1 MPKIVTVAQMRN
13 IEQDADA
20 SGLSYAQM
28 MENAGRSVA
37 EALMERMEEIEGS
50 FVLLLVGSGNN
61 GGDALVAGHY
71 LAEAG
76 AKVAAYLIKTLAE
89 DDPNL
94 ARLVKRGLEID
105 VAEKDRGGRKLSAHI
120 EEADAIIDGL
130 LGTGFELPLRDS
142 GKKLL
147 SDVKK
152 NLAKRMETPFIL
164 AVDCPSGLECDTGE
178 IAEEALHADLTVT
191 FAAAKPGLLRF
202 PGGGYVGEI
211 QVADIGIAED
221 QKEMASVNIEIA
233 SAEVVRAWLPERPKD
248 AHKGT
253 FGRVVVVAGSIN
265 YPGAAALAGLAAYRV
280 GSGLVTM
287 AVPGSIQG
295 LIAHRIPEATW
306 IILPHELGAIAE
318 SAVDVL
324 EKELKG
330 TKALLIGPGLGQD
343 PSTAAFLNRLISDQA
358 GGARGR
364 IGFVGAEDDN
374 SSEVETLPP
383 CIIDADGLK
392 LLKKIRD
399 WEKKLPRESI
409 LTPHP
414 GEMSVL
420 TDEKKESI
428 QADRIECARKWAER
442 WGHVVVLKGAFTV
455 ISAPDGRATV
465 LPFATAALAKA
476 GTGDVLAGAVAG
488 FRAQGVGAYEAAILG
503 AYVHAQA
510 GIYAAQI
517 VGTEASVLAG
527 EVAETIPYVMSE
539 L

>member
-1 MPKIVTVAQMRN
+1 MPKIITVELMRR
-13 IEQDADA
+13 IEKEADA

-28 MENAGRSVA
+28 MENAGRAVA
-37 EALMERMEEIEGS
+37 DALRKRMDEIKGR

-76 AKVAAYLIKTLAE
+76 AIVAAYLIKPIAE

-94 ARLVKRGLEID
+94 ARLVGRGVEID
-105 VAEKDRGGRKLSAHI
+105 IAEKDRGGRKLSAQI
-120 EEADAIIDGL
+120 RKADAIIAGL

-147 SDVKK
+147 GDVKEE
-152 NLAKRMETPFIL
+152 LAKRSDTPFIL
-164 AVDCPSGLECDTGE
+164 AVDCPSGLDCDTGE
-178 IAEEALHADLTVT
+178 IAEEAIPADLTVT
-191 FAAAKPGLLRF
+191 FAAAKPGLIRF

-221 QKEMASVNIEIA
+221 QQDLANVNVEIA
-233 SAEVVRAWLPERPKD
+233 SAETVRAWLPERPKD

-280 GSGLVTM
+280 GCGLVTM
-287 AVPGSIQG
+287 AVPGNVQS
-295 LIAHRIPEATW
+295 LIAARIPEATW
-306 IILPHELGAIAE
+306 IVLPHELGAIAE
-318 SAVDVL
+318 SAVEVL
-324 EKELKG
+324 EQELKG
-330 TKALLIGPGLGQD
+330 TKALLIGPGFGQD
-343 PSTAAFLNRLISDQA
+343 PSTAAFLKRLLSDQA
-358 GGARGR
+358 GMARGG
-364 IGFVGAEDDN
+364 IGFVGAEEKA
-374 SSEVETLPP
+374 SAEVENLPP
-383 CIIDADGLK
+383 CIVDADGLK
-392 LLKKIRD
+392 LLKRIKD
-399 WEKKLPRESI
+399 WEKRLPKESI

-414 GEMSVL
+414 GEMAVL
-420 TDEKKESI
+420 TDEKKEAI
-428 QADRIECARKWAER
+428 QADRIESARKWAEK

-455 ISAPDGRATV
+455 IAAPDGRATV
-465 LPFATAALAKA
+465 LPFATTALAKA
-476 GTGDVLAGAVAG
+476 GTGDVLAGAIAG
-488 FRAQGVGAYEAAILG
+488 FRAQDVGAYEAAILG

-517 VGTEASVLAG
+517 IGSEASVLAG

>member
-1 MPKIVTVAQMRN
+1 MPKIVTVAQMRA
-13 IEQDADA
+13 IEKDADA
-20 SGLSYAQM
+20 TGLSYAQM
-28 MENAGRSVA
+28 MENAGKAVA
-37 EALMERMEEIEGS
+37 DAMVKRLEEIKGR

-76 AKVAAYLIKTLAE
+76 AEVAAYLIKPIPGE
-89 DDPNL
+89 DPNL
-94 ARLVKRGLEID
+94 ARLVERGLEID
-105 VAEKDRGGRKLSAHI
+105 IAEKDRGGRKLSAQI
-120 EEADAIIDGL
+120 SKADAIIDGL

-142 GKKLL
+142 GKKFL
-147 SDVKK
+147 SDVNM
-152 NLAKRMETPFIL
+152 NLAKRSEAPFIL

-178 IAEEALHADLTVT
+178 IAGEALHADLTVT

-211 QVADIGIAED
+211 QVANIGIEED
-221 QKEMASVNIEIA
+221 QKELAKVNLEIA
-233 SAEVVRAWLPERPKD
+233 SADMVRAWLPERPKD

-287 AVPGSIQG
+287 AVPGNIQG
-295 LIAHRIPEATW
+295 LIAAKIPEATW
-306 IILPHELGAIAE
+306 IVLPHELGAIAE

-324 EKELKG
+324 GQELKG
-330 TKALLIGPGLGQD
+330 TTALLIGPGFGQD
-343 PSTAAFLNRLISDQA
+343 PSTAAFLKRLLSDQA
-358 GGARGR
+358 GIARGS
-364 IGFVGAEDDN
+364 IGFVGAEGKT
-374 SSEVETLPP
+374 SAEVGNLPP
-383 CIIDADGLK
+383 CIVDADGLK
-392 LLKKIRD
+392 LLKKMEG
-399 WEKKLPRESI
+399 WEQRLPSGSI

-414 GEMSVL
+414 GEMAVL
-420 TDEKKESI
+420 TDEPKAAI
-428 QADRIECARKWAER
+428 QADRVESVRKWAKQ

-455 ISAPDGRATV
+455 IAAPDSRATV
-465 LPFATAALAKA
+465 LPFATSALAKA
-476 GTGDVLAGAVAG
+476 GTGDVLAGAIAG

-517 VGTEASVLAG
+517 LGSEASVLAG